1 MGFDSF
7 TRSSCDNLTI
17 GNKKKKGG
25 EGGGESGDLL
35 RRGKTRRTLLIN
47 RPSKPRVMA
56 EQLTDE

>member
-17 GNKKKKGG
+17 GNKKKG
-25 EGGGESGDLL
+25 GGGESGDLL

>member
-17 GNKKKKGG
+17 ENKKKRR
-25 EGGGESGDLL
+25 GGGESGDLL